1 MSTLMAEMNAKAH
14 ELGIS
19 LSAHVDLTYRC
30 NERCIHC
37 YLPHDD
43 RGELSTAEVKDL
55 FDQLAAA
62 GVFFLTISG
71 GEPFLRTD
79 LFELLA
85 HARALTFNVKLK
97 TNGILIGEEEV
108 ARLRKLGI
116 ETVQISIYSHRP
128 EVHDKITAVK
138 GSLERSLAAIRFLRA
153 SGLKVTIAHVIM
165 QINRHDHQGVRA
177 LADELGASFTVDP
190 TNTPHIEGDRSLLAL
205 NISNSDLKEIFST
218 ASLVGNVEEF
228 CAPPVAVDDDV
239 LDGTPCSAGH
249 TACYISPYG
258 DVYPCVQFP
267 LPTGSVRKQ
276 KFIDI
281 WRHSPQ
287 MNEVRSITAR
297 DLPVCST
304 CSHVGSCTRCPGLAY
319 LEGSMRGPSTAD
331 CGKSFARTRIPS
343 ANMLLIQ
350 KGGGVHPHPP
360 LVQIQIPA

>member
-1 MSTLMAEMNAKAH
+1 MSTLMAEMNGKALG
-14 ELGIS
+14 LGIP

-55 FDQLAAA
+55 FGQLAEA

-97 TNGILIGEEEV
+97 TNGILIGEKEV

-165 QINRHDHQGVRA
+165 QINRRPRHIQPGIAQQRFLRNRAQIIRERHVNLWRLLNRAGVGAKWTRECAEQRRQPGSQFAGDSETAVENVRA
-177 LADELGASFTVDP
+177 RDDLCRARRGARNEDA
-190 TNTPHIEGDRSLLAL
+190 GG
-205 NISNSDLKEIFST
+205 NSGFD
-218 ASLVGNVEEF
+218 
-228 CAPPVAVDDDV
+228 
-239 LDGTPCSAGH
+239 
-249 TACYISPYG
+249 
-258 DVYPCVQFP
+258 
-267 LPTGSVRKQ
+267 
-276 KFIDI
+276 
-281 WRHSPQ
+281 
-287 MNEVRSITAR
+287 AR
-297 DLPVCST
+297 N
-304 CSHVGSCTRCPGLAY
+304 R
-319 LEGSMRGPSTAD
+319 
-331 CGKSFARTRIPS
+331 
-343 ANMLLIQ
+343 
-350 KGGGVHPHPP
+350 
-360 LVQIQIPA
+360 